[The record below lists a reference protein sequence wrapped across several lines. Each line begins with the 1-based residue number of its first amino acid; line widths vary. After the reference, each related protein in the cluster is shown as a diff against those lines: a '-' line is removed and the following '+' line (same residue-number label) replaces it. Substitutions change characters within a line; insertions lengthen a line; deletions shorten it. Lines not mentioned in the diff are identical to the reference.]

1 MIFGQTMDNSYS
13 STVNSANEY
22 ILFVDCDGAWEN
34 GKCYRNFIPG
44 IIIFV
49 YWTIIF
55 TMTIIYYPFKSSEDT
70 TIRLQ
75 TFAMS
80 SFKTAKFMYQAIIRI
95 SFPKHAVN
103 LEETFIDFDFYDH
116 DKNLVAPGVRF
127 AGNQLIYPFSDVTV
141 LIGRIAQLNHF
152 ATIRCSHNG
161 DPSMKFLV
169 IFMLVNEFRIQR
181 EQIIPGNEFCY
192 LVNDSIE
199 KKRKNLKLIPT
210 DPENLVN
217 LKLDLTKRLSNLGV
231 IGLISMIISLCFLFV
246 YFGPQFIPKFFCY
259 TTIIG
264 LITFLA
270 TFVLVIIIFIIA
282 LIILKSLV
290 LKRRHK
296 AEFSGEHKRKWLV
309 IEILYLLF
317 LNLTL
322 FCLTIYLAV
331 DGIRKP
337 FLHTLYWFSIS
348 TLSFGSILLTWSLYQ
363 NRQSS
368 KIPKK

>member
-13 STVNSANEY
+13 STINSANQY
-22 ILFVDCDGAWEN
+22 IQFVDCDGSWEN
-34 GKCYRNFIPG
+34 GKCYRNFTPG

-70 TIRLQ
+70 SIKLQ

-80 SFKTAKFMYQAIIRI
+80 SVKTAKFMYQAIIRI

-103 LEETFIDFDFYDH
+103 LDETLIDLDFYD

-141 LIGRIAQLNHF
+141 LIGRIAELNHF

-161 DPSMKFLV
+161 DSSMKFLV

-181 EQIIPGNEFCY
+181 EQIVPGNEFCY
-192 LVNDSIE
+192 LINDNIE
-199 KKRKNLKLIPT
+199 KKRKNLQLIPT

-217 LKLDLTKRLSNLGV
+217 LKLDLTKQLSNLEV

-246 YFGPQFIPKFFCY
+246 YFGPQFIPKFFYY
-259 TTIIG
+259 TTVIG

-270 TFVLVIIIFIIA
+270 TVVLVIIIFIIA

-296 AEFSGEHKRKWLV
+296 AEFSGENKRKWLV
-309 IEILYLLF
+309 IEILYLFL
-317 LNLTL
+317 LNLIL
-322 FCLTIYLAV
+322 FCLTIYLV
-331 DGIRKP
+331 IDGIRKP

-348 TLSFGSILLTWSLYQ
+348 TLSFGSVLLAWSLYE

-368 KIPKK
+368 KTPKK